1 MWGQSLPYRSVDD
14 NDVSL
19 EVMECG
25 EIKEEEERDKS
36 MFSRWGL

>member
-1 MWGQSLPYRSVDD
+1 MDD

-25 EIKEEEERDKS
+25 EIKKKEKS
-36 MFSRWGL
+36 EINQCSAGEGCNKIYHISH